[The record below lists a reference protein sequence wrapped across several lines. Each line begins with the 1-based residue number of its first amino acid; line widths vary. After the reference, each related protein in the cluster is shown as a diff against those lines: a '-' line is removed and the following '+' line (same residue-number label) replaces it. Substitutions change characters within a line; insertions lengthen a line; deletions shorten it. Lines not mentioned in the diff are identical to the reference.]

1 MSMKSYAALL
11 LSTMLV
17 ISCAKEDELTTI
29 PPIQEIIL
37 FETGFEAGDQ
47 DLNGWNLFY
56 DYYAGVT
63 YDTLVASDCPDG
75 GNRALN
81 LKAQKLHYSYAERYL
96 TNISGQQVLN
106 LNFYATL
113 YSGQN
118 SLTATIAQIRNGTR
132 IDESLL
138 NTGVWNNWQ
147 QFYVSDTF
155 NLLTTDS
162 VLIRF
167 QGTGSTYESSD
178 SRLDRITVVLK

>member
-1 MSMKSYAALL
+1 MSMKSYTALFLSTLL
-11 LSTMLV
+11 LT
-17 ISCAKEDELTTI
+17 SCAKEDELTTT
-29 PPIQEIIL
+29 PFIQKIVL
-37 FETGFEAGDQ
+37 FETGFEAGNQ
-47 DLNGWNLFY
+47 DLNGWDLFY
-56 DYYAGVT
+56 DYYAGVL

-75 GNRALN
+75 GNWALN
-81 LKAQKLHYSYAERYL
+81 LKSQKLHYSYAQKYL

-113 YSGQN
+113 YLGQN

-138 NTGVWNNWQ
+138 NTGVWNNWE
-147 QFYVSDTF
+147 QFSISDTF

-162 VLIRF
+162 ILIRF

-178 SRLDRITVVLK
+178 SRLDRITVVLN